1 MRKKK
6 KEYKK
11 HTIQILDFQNLHSI
25 KRYSIKRY
33 RKYLKKISPN
43 KLKSKR
49 KRKKKDGNKSGW

>member
-1 MRKKK
+1 MCKKK

-11 HTIQILDFQNLHSI
+11 HTIQILDFQNLH
-25 KRYSIKRY
+25 SIKRY

>member
-49 KRKKKDGNKSGW
+49 KRKKKRW